1 MLPHLGPMLLN
12 ANIIRTFIVYNA
24 DYVMDSKEKK
34 LCKLYLNYVMMFGF
48 ETVKFGQKY
57 GLKKINNCQTVLKIW

>member
-12 ANIIRTFIVYNA
+12 VNIIRTFIVYNA

-34 LCKLYLNYVMMFGF
+34 LASF
-48 ETVKFGQKY
+48 T
-57 GLKKINNCQTVLKIW
+57 

>member
-12 ANIIRTFIVYNA
+12 VNIIRTFIVYNA

-57 GLKKINNCQTVLKIW
+57 G

>member
-57 GLKKINNCQTVLKIW
+57 G